1 MSTEMRTVKIYISDQ
16 LAGRLLETDDRH
28 YIFEYEPNYTGL
40 PVSLTMPLSQ
50 RVFHF
55 NSFPAFFDGLLP
67 EGPQLEGL
75 LKQRKLD
82 RDDYLGQLI
91 AVGKDMAGV
100 VTVRENEP

>member
-1 MSTEMRTVKIYISDQ
+1 MSTGMRAVNVYINDQ
-16 LAGRLLETDDRH
+16 LAGRLQETDDH
-28 YIFEYEPNYTGL
+28 QYIFEYEPNYTGL
-40 PVSLTMPLSQ
+40 PVSLTLPLSQ